1 MGNLVQFSVE
11 VKGYVFSTSP
21 KGVEIMEGYV
31 RPQGMTDEELAEA
44 ERVFEVSRRAAEE
57 ELWRMACLTA
67 QKKDHELLGQTE
79 FQMRDILM
87 RIGARA
93 LEASV
98 NERRKKGVPRQ

>member
-1 MGNLVQFSVE
+1 
-11 VKGYVFSTSP
+11 
-21 KGVEIMEGYV
+21 MEGYV

-57 ELWRMACLTA
+57 ELWRMVCLTA